1 MRCDWCHKIK
11 DGTKRYMTV
20 YGYQQF
26 CPECLIKWNE
36 RKIRKESGKMRFV
49 MFKNRIFA
57 LDIDLG
63 VENVGTLEDLAYA
76 IRSSTGQFSSITLT
90 GVDLKDCENCEEY
103 FDIWGKK
110 VCDCIHDPTCEC
122 DDRFCRAFEPRDE

>member
-1 MRCDWCHKIK
+1 
-11 DGTKRYMTV
+11 
-20 YGYQQF
+20 
-26 CPECLIKWNE
+26 
-36 RKIRKESGKMRFV
+36 MRFV

-103 FDIWGKK
+103 FDMRIRK
-110 VCDCIHDPTCEC
+110 VCDCIHDPACEC